1 MSDHP
6 KLNAKS
12 DIFTK
17 TKSKIINQR
26 EYIEGVKKEEEEGK
40 KAPDQGSKENIRN
53 VQRGLWKGQYLN
65 NTELSPNEQKEGKET
80 MT

>member
-26 EYIEGVKKEEEEGK
+26 EYIEGVKRS
-40 KAPDQGSKENIRN
+40 DI
-53 VQRGLWKGQYLN
+53 YL
-65 NTELSPNEQKEGKET
+65 QDKQ
-80 MT
+80 

>member
-26 EYIEGVKKEEEEGK
+26 EYIEGVKRSDIYLQDKQWLK
-40 KAPDQGSKENIRN
+40 K
-53 VQRGLWKGQYLN
+53 Y
-65 NTELSPNEQKEGKET
+65 
-80 MT
+80 